1 MSVIDL
7 AACLLYAS
15 PGGEQHCAAPVSGT
29 ALFKYE
35 QYFVIRKIK

>member
-7 AACLLYAS
+7 AAWLLYAS
-15 PGGEQHCAAPVSGT
+15 PGGEQHCDAPVSAT

-35 QYFVIRKIK
+35 QNLFIRKIK